1 MAVRASREVVFE
13 APKDAI
19 LDALADIEAV
29 PSWSSVHKR
38 AEVLDRHPDGRPHH
52 VKATFKIMGI
62 TDKELLEYH
71 WGDDW
76 VVWDAKATMQQRGQH
91 GEYNLTPVGEDRTRV
106 RFDIVI
112 DLAAPVP
119 EFLLRRAK
127 KMVLDVA
134 TENLRQRVNAQ
145 SAQRDI
151 STQSCE

>member
-1 MAVRASREVVFE
+1 MAVQASREVVFE
-13 APKDAI
+13 APKEVI
-19 LDALADIEAV
+19 MDALADIDAV
-29 PSWSSVHKR
+29 PTWSPVHKR

-52 VKATFKIMGI
+52 VKATFKIMGV

-91 GEYNLTPVGEDRTRV
+91 GEYNLTPIGEDRTRV
-106 RFDIVI
+106 RFDIII
-112 DLAAPVP
+112 DLAAPIP

-134 TENLRQRVNAQ
+134 TENLRRRVMADDNA
-145 SAQRDI
+145 SDRA
-151 STQSCE
+151 T

>member
-13 APKDAI
+13 APTDAI
-19 LDALADIEAV
+19 MDALADIDAV
-29 PSWSSVHKR
+29 PTWSPVHKHT
-38 AEVLDRHPDGRPHH
+38 EVLDRHPDGRPHH
-52 VKATFKIMGI
+52 VKATFKIMGV

-106 RFDIVI
+106 RFDIFI
-112 DLAAPVP
+112 DLAAPIP

-134 TENLRQRVNAQ
+134 TENLRRRVMA
-145 SAQRDI
+145 AA
-151 STQSCE
+151 T

>member
-1 MAVRASREVVFE
+1 MAVQASREVVFE
-13 APKDAI
+13 APKEVI
-19 LDALADIEAV
+19 MDALADIDTV
-29 PSWSSVHKR
+29 PTWSPVHKH

-52 VKATFKIMGI
+52 VKATFKIMGV

-91 GEYNLTPVGEDRTRV
+91 GEYNLTPIGEDRTRV
-106 RFDIVI
+106 RFDIII
-112 DLAAPVP
+112 DLAAPIP

-134 TENLRQRVNAQ
+134 TENLRRRVMADDNVPNR
-145 SAQRDI
+145 SN
-151 STQSCE
+151 